1 MLAKLSDRLPFVEQS
16 YLVRRLIGAD
26 PTGPSQPPLN
36 YPGSDELHKII
47 ADSGKRRLHCQIDI
61 TINDVKKG
69 SLIAAPLGAQI
80 IDPSETIIENGD
92 GRFKALKDANEL
104 TVSLSIPDRIPEL
117 LDAEAMVIRNRLGQR
132 HLPLSKPRLPFSAIK
147 ELIPQLAEDIE
158 IAREKPAAEAA
169 WYLRTKVSE
178 IIKYEES
185 PEYNTFS
192 GSFRDYLAL
201 VFKNGRGICGQFAC
215 IYDEALKHAGIPSA
229 IVSAFVPEKD
239 GVSYT
244 TSGGHAT
251 NLVFLLSSDGE
262 LAPIIMDATGTG
274 SDVNSPVREQR
285 DGISLED
292 LKLPATVAALT
303 GLTGLF
309 AAFLRRRAQVK
320 EAEILERLQPDS
332 VIYEEPDAAKLPDDQ
347 PANEPNEPTTAV
359 RSIGALPLV
368 TKAQVLDKWEMSLNS
383 DENGRRYTN
392 QPAGKSSFD
401 SDEFEGNFE
410 LMLKNQSEAIVKRT
424 RAVGLLCEVLKSGGI
439 EPDRE
444 LVTILDLWIQAM
456 NGPEYRTKWIKHI
469 NKFKKPEGKALK
481 IFASHVFPEL
491 GDSFGSRSMLSR
503 FFTTK
508 APITED
514 LLCGSLVPLGK

>member
-1 MLAKLSDRLPFVEQS
+1 
-16 YLVRRLIGAD
+16 
-26 PTGPSQPPLN
+26 
-36 YPGSDELHKII
+36 
-47 ADSGKRRLHCQIDI
+47 
-61 TINDVKKG
+61 
-69 SLIAAPLGAQI
+69 
-80 IDPSETIIENGD
+80 
-92 GRFKALKDANEL
+92 
-104 TVSLSIPDRIPEL
+104 
-117 LDAEAMVIRNRLGQR
+117 
-132 HLPLSKPRLPFSAIK
+132 
-147 ELIPQLAEDIE
+147 
-158 IAREKPAAEAA
+158 
-169 WYLRTKVSE
+169 
-178 IIKYEES
+178 
-185 PEYNTFS
+185 
-192 GSFRDYLAL
+192 
-201 VFKNGRGICGQFAC
+201 
-215 IYDEALKHAGIPSA
+215 
-229 IVSAFVPEKD
+229 
-239 GVSYT
+239 
-244 TSGGHAT
+244 
-251 NLVFLLSSDGE
+251 
-262 LAPIIMDATGTG
+262 MDATGTG